1 MRPTTRPVLV
11 PTVPCLCTQSQVP
24 ALRFKPVGR
33 SGLVHGRNL
42 FVPGADG
49 MDWAPGAGRDCT
61 NGAISNSTPS
71 PESKPRHR
79 RGLERLDDV
88 LRDNDNWLAGSG
100 PLWGRQGLGELGSQL
115 PQGWLDIMAVYIFN
129 VICHDRTDEGETPS
143 A

>member
-1 MRPTTRPVLV
+1 
-11 PTVPCLCTQSQVP
+11 
-24 ALRFKPVGR
+24 
-33 SGLVHGRNL
+33 
-42 FVPGADG
+42 

-100 PLWGRQGLGELGSQL
+100 PLWGRQGLGE
-115 PQGWLDIMAVYIFN
+115 V
-129 VICHDRTDEGETPS
+129 GEP
-143 A
+143 AFPGVAGHYGCLYFQRYPP